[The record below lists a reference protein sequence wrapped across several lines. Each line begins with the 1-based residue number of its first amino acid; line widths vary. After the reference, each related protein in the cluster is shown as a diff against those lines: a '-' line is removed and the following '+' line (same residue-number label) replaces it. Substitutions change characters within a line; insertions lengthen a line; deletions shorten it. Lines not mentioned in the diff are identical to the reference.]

1 MQVISIMEGGSMATK
16 KKAKSAGKV
25 KPTKKPVKAGV
36 SKKAGKPVKKTVKKT
51 VKKIA
56 PKKKIAAKKKPQVK
70 IAVKKPVVTQVAPG
84 APGADKK
91 SCEVVE
97 MGGNSFVL
105 VVNRARNFFDL
116 QEMRTIVRLCHEARN
131 EGEAAVRM
139 FGWFQG
145 RRKDVLI
152 DSDIRNAADAALV
165 TIYRYLISHY
175 AVKQ

>member
-16 KKAKSAGKV
+16 KKAKSAGKA
-25 KPTKKPVKAGV
+25 KPTKKPVKAGA
-36 SKKAGKPVKKTVKKT
+36 SKKAGKSAKPTVKKT
-51 VKKIA
+51 VKKSA

-70 IAVKKPVVTQVAPG
+70 VAVKKPVVQAAPG
-84 APGADKK
+84 AVGTDKK

-116 QEMRTIVRLCHEARN
+116 QEMRTLVRLCHEARN